1 MADWEMQGRPA
12 LVILHMQQGI
22 VGKRGNIP
30 GLYQA
35 VQDSGIIPRQQA
47 LLQAFRAKG
56 LPVVFVRAL
65 HVTKAQDPCGVLP
78 AYGNLCRLIEA
89 AKETPDNLE
98 IIPEVAPL
106 PGEPVLTNWMIGAFT
121 SSGLEEVLKA
131 RGAQTLVLAG
141 CVTHIA
147 VYAAALQA
155 IDRWYPVI
163 IARDACTVP
172 PDFKKAEE
180 CVLEML
186 APNIALVT
194 SAEDVIGKIQGVT
207 R

>member
-1 MADWEMQGRPA
+1 MADWEMKGRPA

-30 GLYQA
+30 GLYAA
-35 VQDSGIIPRQQA
+35 VRSSGILPRQQA
-47 LLQAFRAKG
+47 LLHAFRAKG
-56 LPVVFVRAL
+56 LPVIFVRAL
-65 HVTKAQDPCGVLP
+65 HITKAQDPCGALP
-78 AYGNLCRLIEA
+78 AYGQLCRLMEA
-89 AKETPDNLE
+89 ARETPDNLE

-106 PGEPVLTNWMIGAFT
+106 PGEPVLTNWMIGAFNN
-121 SSGLEEVLKA
+121 SGLDQVLKA
-131 RGAQTLVLAG
+131 RGADTLVLAG

-155 IDRWYPVI
+155 IDRWYSVI

-172 PDFKKAEE
+172 PDFIKAGE

-194 SAEDVIGKIQGVT
+194 SAGDWIGKI
-207 R
+207 

>member
-30 GLYQA
+30 GLYEA
-35 VQDSGIIPRQQA
+35 VQKSGIILRQQA

-65 HVTKAQDPCGVLP
+65 HVTAAQDPCGVLP
-78 AYGNLCRLIEA
+78 AYGHLCRLIEA

-121 SSGLEEVLKA
+121 SSGLDEVLKA

-155 IDRWYPVI
+155 IDRWYAVI

-172 PDFKKAEE
+172 PDFAKAEE

-194 SAEDVIGKIQGVT
+194 SARDVIAKI
-207 R
+207 